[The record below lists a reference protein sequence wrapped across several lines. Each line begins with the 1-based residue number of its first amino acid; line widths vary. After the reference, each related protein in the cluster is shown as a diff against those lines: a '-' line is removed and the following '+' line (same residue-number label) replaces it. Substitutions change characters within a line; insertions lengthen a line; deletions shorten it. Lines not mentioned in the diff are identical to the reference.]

1 MSKPG
6 TRRFIGPLTPAQQRR
21 RAAARERFR
30 KASSCADAR
39 DCSIRDA
46 LLIVTRGEPFVNWS
60 PMRGDSYP

>member
-21 RAAARERFR
+21 RLAARLRFS
-30 KASSCADAR
+30 KVLDCADAR
-39 DCSIRDA
+39 NCSIRDA